1 LRDLTFSRDGAER
14 FPAALSVSCV
24 TGLLSEI
31 GDHVPECAGIRLHGI
46 EKLRPFLDP
55 AGPVGAI
62 AASIMGPAA
71 RPVRAVLFDKTRSAN
86 WSLGWHQDRM
96 IAVQRRIEMPGFG
109 PWSVKQGLIHVAPPI
124 ELLESMVTLR
134 VHLDPVGPGNAPLW
148 IAPGS
153 HRFGRVPVDEID
165 QAVKRCGTSVCLAAP
180 GDIWAY
186 ATPILHKS
194 DAAQYL
200 ARRRVLQV
208 DYAAAELPGGLV
220 WLGV

>member
-1 LRDLTFSRDGAER
+1 
-14 FPAALSVSCV
+14 V
-24 TGLLSEI
+24 
-31 GDHVPECAGIRLHGI
+31 
-46 EKLRPFLDP
+46 
-55 AGPVGAI
+55 
-62 AASIMGPAA
+62 
-71 RPVRAVLFDKTRSAN
+71 
-86 WSLGWHQDRM
+86 
-96 IAVQRRIEMPGFG
+96 PGFG

-124 ELLESMVTLR
+124 DLLASMVTLR
-134 VHLDPVGPGNAPLW
+134 AHFDPVGPGNAPLL

-165 QAVKRCGTSVCLAAP
+165 QVVECCGTFACLAAP

-194 DAAQYL
+194 DAAQDP

-208 DYAAAELPGGLV
+208 DYAASDLPGGLA